1 MYCVWV
7 KERSKRMVHLSGVLS
22 RAFNVRMRWD
32 TNEINEAVYRI
43 MSKQRGDQL
52 NTFYFLL
59 INKRW
64 PINSDRV
71 CNFWYFLLLV
81 FFFVWWSDSI
91 NIEKIKRY
99 NKKGLRTQIGCKIV
113 LLSLVMH
120 DVHYYL
126 VIIIL
131 IYIVIDRHKYWPTSL
146 LTFKIKII

>member
-1 MYCVWV
+1 MDIYCVWV

-43 MSKQRGDQL
+43 MSKQRGDKL
-52 NTFYFLL
+52 NTFYSLL

-64 PINSDRV
+64 PINSV
-71 CNFWYFLLLV
+71 CNIWYFLLLV
-81 FFFVWWSDSI
+81 FFFLWWSDSI
-91 NIEKIKRY
+91 NIEKIKR
-99 NKKGLRTQIGCKIV
+99 NNTKGLRTQIGCKIV
-113 LLSLVMH
+113 LLLLVMH
-120 DVHYYL
+120 DVHCYL

-131 IYIVIDRHKYWPTSL
+131 TYIVIDRLNYWPTSL

>member
-64 PINSDRV
+64 PINSDSV
-71 CNFWYFLLLV
+71 CNFWYFLVLV

-91 NIEKIKRY
+91 NIEKIKRN
-99 NKKGLRTQIGCKIV
+99 NKKRFKNANRLQNRALITSYAWRT
-113 LLSLVMH
+113 LLFSDNNTDL
-120 DVHYYL
+120 YCN
-126 VIIIL
+126 
-131 IYIVIDRHKYWPTSL
+131 WQT
-146 LTFKIKII
+146 